1 MFDSVIFLFVVHAFD
16 VGDGIFINGD
26 LHKVEACPDEICD
39 YGHNAR
45 AAFSQTLAG
54 TYGTLSV
61 STAHLLHGM
70 STFMLHI

>member
-1 MFDSVIFLFVVHAFD
+1 MFNSVIFLFVVHAFD
-16 VGDGIFINGD
+16 VGDGILINGD
-26 LHKVEACPDEICD
+26 LHKVEACPDEIWG

-45 AAFSQTLAG
+45 AAFSHTLAG

-70 STFMLHI
+70 STCMLHI